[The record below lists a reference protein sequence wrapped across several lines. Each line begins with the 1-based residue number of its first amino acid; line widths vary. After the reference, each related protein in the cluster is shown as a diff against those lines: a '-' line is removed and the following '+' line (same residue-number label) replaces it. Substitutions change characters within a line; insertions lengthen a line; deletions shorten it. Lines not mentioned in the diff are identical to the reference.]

1 MPNRHR
7 IENREV
13 FRKVPKE
20 SNKSQKKKEKRKK
33 GGRQARRENMEYNSI
48 RFGITP
54 RKITFILLLSQ
65 VA

>member
-1 MPNRHR
+1 MANRHK

-20 SNKSQKKKEKRKK
+20 SNKSQKKKKKKK
-33 GGRQARRENMEYNSI
+33 GGRRQARRENMEYNSV
-48 RFGITP
+48 RFGIRP

>member
-1 MPNRHR
+1 MANRHR

-20 SNKSQKKKEKRKK
+20 SNKSQKKTKRKK